1 MKTMSVQKAR
11 KAYKEYQAIQAKIKE
26 DISRSKVEWN
36 AHARKVTLLTEA
48 LRYNKIYLQETITDT
63 ALEIYDKE
71 KWQKNCHRLSERVRL
86 LRGELKREI
95 EACKTSKHLYKIYC
109 AQQSHLYPTA
119 KKFEAIKEGERFVN
133 IINHN
138 APKEVTDKVM
148 KERARRDALN
158 SAIDV
163 MDIVVKAF
171 EGIKEAFSEP
181 LNIDEEIKKNET
193 PTKVL

>member
-1 MKTMSVQKAR
+1 MEVMSVQKAR
-11 KAYKEYQAIQAKIKE
+11 KAYKEYCAIQAKIKE

-36 AHARKVTLLTEA
+36 THARKVTLLTEA
-48 LRYNKIYLQETITDT
+48 LRYNKIYLRDTITDT

-86 LRGELKREI
+86 LKGELKREI
-95 EACKTSKHLYKIYC
+95 EACKTSKQLYKIYC
-109 AQQSHLYPTA
+109 AQQSHLYPTS
-119 KKFEAIKEGERFVN
+119 KKFKEIKEGERFVN

-138 APKEVTDKVM
+138 APRDKASEE
-148 KERARRDALN
+148 KDRREAIN

-163 MDIVVKAF
+163 LDVVVQAF
-171 EGIKEAFSEP
+171 EGIKKAFSEP
-181 LNIDEEIKKNET
+181 IDLDEEIKKNET

>member
-11 KAYKEYQAIQAKIKE
+11 KAYKEYCAIQAKIKE

-48 LRYNKIYLQETITDT
+48 LRYNKIYLRDTITDT

-95 EACKTSKHLYKIYC
+95 EACKTSKQLYKIYC
-109 AQQSHLYPTA
+109 AQQSHLYPTS

-138 APKEVTDKVM
+138 APRDKASEE
-148 KERARRDALN
+148 KDRREAIN

-163 MDIVVKAF
+163 LDVVVQAF
-171 EGIKEAFSEP
+171 EGIKKAFSEP
-181 LNIDEEIKKNET
+181 IDLDEEIKKNET

>member
-11 KAYKEYQAIQAKIKE
+11 KAYKEYCAIQAKIKE

-48 LRYNKIYLQETITDT
+48 LRYNKIYLRDVITDT
-63 ALEIYDKE
+63 ATEIYNKE
-71 KWQKNCHRLSERVRL
+71 RWQKNCHRLSERIRL
-86 LRGELKREI
+86 LKGELKREI
-95 EACKTSKHLYKIYC
+95 EACKTSKQLYKIYC
-109 AQQSHLYPTA
+109 AQQAHLYPTSMTFKA
-119 KKFEAIKEGERFVN
+119 VEEGERFVN

-138 APKEVTDKVM
+138 TPRDKASEE
-148 KERARRDALN
+148 KDRREAIN

-163 MDIVVKAF
+163 LDVVVQAF
-171 EGIKEAFSEP
+171 EGIKKAFSEP
-181 LNIDEEIKKNET
+181 IDLDEEIKKNET

>member
-11 KAYKEYQAIQAKIKE
+11 KAYKEYCAIQAKIKE

-36 AHARKVTLLTEA
+36 VHARKVTLLTEA
-48 LRYNKIYLQETITDT
+48 LRYNKIYLRDTITDK

-71 KWQKNCHRLSERVRL
+71 KWQKNCHRLSERIRL
-86 LRGELKREI
+86 LRGDLKREI
-95 EACKTSKHLYKIYC
+95 EACKTSKQLYKIYC
-109 AQQSHLYPTA
+109 AQQAHLYPTA
-119 KKFEAIKEGERFVN
+119 KSFKAVEEGERFVN

-138 APKEVTDKVM
+138 APRDKASEE
-148 KERARRDALN
+148 KDRREAIN

-163 MDIVVKAF
+163 LDVVVQAF
-171 EGIKEAFSEP
+171 EGIKKAFSEP
-181 LNIDEEIKKNET
+181 IDIDEEMKKNET